1 MYDFLFACIL
11 MLMDSMGCCW
21 VLQVGSYFVGQYYQ
35 VLQQQPDRV
44 HQFYA
49 DGSTVIWVDGDSSES
64 ASEMLVNLS
73 GNCLYK
79 YILYTSFKCFHV
91 LECICGHFR

>member
-1 MYDFLFACIL
+1 MASSYPGHVSAA
-11 MLMDSMGCCW
+11 
-21 VLQVGSYFVGQYYQ
+21 QVGSYFVGQYYQ

-64 ASEMLVNLS
+64 ASEML
-73 GNCLYK
+73 GNVGGTLRSTMTK
-79 YILYTSFKCFHV
+79 NAFPGEK
-91 LECICGHFR
+91 RA